1 MNSDDMLQTEI
12 KEASDKE
19 KYFSILESV
28 LFVSGEP
35 MKLKNIAEILECSNN
50 FAKKLLKEMMFMY
63 EENNRGIKLVNMNDE
78 YQLVTKP
85 SNSDYVIKILKTS
98 GRQALS
104 QASLE
109 TLAIIAYKQ
118 PITRIDV
125 DEIRGVKSDSAVSKL
140 LEKKLIKESGRM
152 DAPGRPIL
160 YTTTEEFLKNFNL
173 QNIKELPS
181 LESIME
187 EFMDEAF
194 NESINEIG
202 AQAENKEIEE
212 YKE

>member
-1 MNSDDMLQTEI
+1 MNSNDMLQTEI

-85 SNSDYVIKILKTS
+85 SNSEYVIKILKTS

-187 EFMDEAF
+187 EFMDEAL
-194 NESINEIG
+194 NESLNEIDV
-202 AQAENKEIEE
+202 QAENKKVEE
-212 YKE
+212 LKE

>member
-1 MNSDDMLQTEI
+1 MKSDDVLQTEI
-12 KEASDKE
+12 KETSNTE
-19 KYFSILESV
+19 KYFSVIESL

-35 MKLKNIAEILECSNN
+35 LKLKHIAEILECNPAY
-50 FAKKLLKEMMFMY
+50 AKKILKEMMFVY
-63 EENNRGIKLVNMNDE
+63 EDNNRGIKLVNMNDE

-85 SNSDYVIKILKTS
+85 SNSEYVLKILKTS

-109 TLAIIAYKQ
+109 TLAIVAYKQ
-118 PITRIDV
+118 PITRIDI
-125 DEIRGVKSDSAVSKL
+125 DEIRGVKSDSAVAKL
-140 LEKKLIKESGRM
+140 LEKKLIKEAGRM

-160 YTTTEEFLKNFNL
+160 YSTTDEFLKHFNL

-187 EFMDEAF
+187 EFMDSDLIEDSQHSGTEHGEKEA
-194 NESINEIG
+194 
-202 AQAENKEIEE
+202 
-212 YKE
+212 